1 MISLKDK
8 ISKFLVRTKQT
19 LGLFLFSKSAG
30 RFNQI
35 DIDKKLV
42 YSLSPRKIPS
52 QKQLKYLPKFLSSKE
67 NLIIKI
73 CLIVLLA
80 NLIYLGI
87 VFFNKKVETIP
98 VAGGTYI
105 EAMVGYPK
113 TINPLYAISRDVDND
128 LSRLIYSSLFR
139 YDSHG
144 HLITDLAN
152 TYQILDGGKE
162 YLVEIKDDVVW
173 HNGKKLTSDDIVYTF
188 NIIKDEKY
196 RSPLRENLLG
206 VTAEKIDERTVKFT
220 LVEPYAPFLEMLTF
234 GILPKKYL
242 GNN

>member
-98 VAGGTYI
+98 VTGGTYI

-113 TINPLYAISRDVDND
+113 TINPFML
-128 LSRLIYSSLFR
+128 
-139 YDSHG
+139 
-144 HLITDLAN
+144 LA
-152 TYQILDGGKE
+152 
-162 YLVEIKDDVVW
+162 
-173 HNGKKLTSDDIVYTF
+173 
-188 NIIKDEKY
+188 
-196 RSPLRENLLG
+196 
-206 VTAEKIDERTVKFT
+206 
-220 LVEPYAPFLEMLTF
+220 EML
-234 GILPKKYL
+234 IMI
-242 GNN
+242 

>member
-1 MISLKDK
+1 VISLKDK
-8 ISKFLVRTKQT
+8 ISKFLARTKQS

-52 QKQLKYLPKFLSSKE
+52 QKQLKYLPKFLNSKE

-73 CLIVLLA
+73 CLIVLLV

-113 TINPLYAISRDVDND
+113 TINPLYAI
-128 LSRLIYSSLFR
+128 
-139 YDSHG
+139 
-144 HLITDLAN
+144 A
-152 TYQILDGGKE
+152 
-162 YLVEIKDDVVW
+162 
-173 HNGKKLTSDDIVYTF
+173 
-188 NIIKDEKY
+188 
-196 RSPLRENLLG
+196 
-206 VTAEKIDERTVKFT
+206 
-220 LVEPYAPFLEMLTF
+220 EML
-234 GILPKKYL
+234 IMI
-242 GNN
+242 